1 MNRALDR
8 YRVGPIRVL
17 MRIWK
22 TEMTEPLSEQTLQDV
37 VTLALD
43 VERGGDGLP
52 AEARDA
58 YLEAK
63 QTIVEARRNAE
74 TAENPL
80 QLSW

>member
-1 MNRALDR
+1 MNRALR
-8 YRVGPIRVL
+8 GYRVGPIRVAR
-17 MRIWK
+17 RIWRSG
-22 TEMTEPLSEQTLQDV
+22 MTEPLNEETLKNV

-52 AEARDA
+52 ADARDA